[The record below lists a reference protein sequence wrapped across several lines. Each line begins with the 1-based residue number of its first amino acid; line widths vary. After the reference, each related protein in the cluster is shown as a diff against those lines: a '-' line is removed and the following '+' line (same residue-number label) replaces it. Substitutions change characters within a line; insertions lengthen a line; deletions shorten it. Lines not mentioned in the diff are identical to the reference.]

1 MDLVAS
7 FKSNKPLW
15 IGGGLVVLIVGYA
28 LLKKGGTAAGAG
40 STSTLPWTTGS
51 AGDAGRAA
59 TGPGVKDFLP
69 LSDPNHVFT
78 TGEVQYLLNL
88 WGSSPLP
95 PQSGSYDDTT
105 NLAVR
110 DFQTR
115 GTEFGPMDVTGD
127 PFDVGTSRALQS
139 FASSLLSSG
148 APLTPS
154 GSITYS
160 DVQTLLGL
168 PVTGVLDAPT
178 QTKLNLYATLIDGKT
193 PVTLQNPAVV
203 AYFTTMA
210 QQARLWGG

>member
-28 LLKKGGTAAGAG
+28 LLKKSGTAATS

-51 AGDAGRAA
+51 AGDAGKAA
-59 TGPGVKDFLP
+59 TGPGVKDLLP
-69 LSDPNHVFT
+69 LSDPSHVFT
-78 TGEVQYLLNL
+78 TTEVQYLLNM
-88 WGSSPLP
+88 WGSNPLP

-115 GTEFGPMDVTGD
+115 GTEFGPMNVTGD
-127 PFDVGTSRALQS
+127 PFDVGTSRALQN
-139 FASSLLSSG
+139 FASSLLTSG
-148 APLTPS
+148 SPLTPA

-168 PVTGVLDAPT
+168 PVTGVLDSAT
-178 QTKLNLYATLIDGKT
+178 QTRLNQYAPIINVPG
-193 PVTLQNPAVV
+193 PITLQNPTVV